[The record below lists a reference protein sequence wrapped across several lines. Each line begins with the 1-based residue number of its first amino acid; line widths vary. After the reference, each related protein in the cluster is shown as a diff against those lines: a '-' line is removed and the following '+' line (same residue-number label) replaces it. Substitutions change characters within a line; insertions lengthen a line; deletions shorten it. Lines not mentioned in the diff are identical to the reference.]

1 MQKTKIWT
9 TLFLFLGCLVLPS
22 QMLSQTDSAVRTL
35 NGFDTLKVEVERLAP
50 DLQKAGITTEQ
61 IQTDVETKLRQA
73 GLKIKNTSEIK
84 TPYIVLFVSV
94 NSIDNGVG
102 GFAVSV
108 SSSLNQL
115 IVLDRNKSLT
125 SVASTW
131 ESRSIVSVIK
141 EKVQSIR
148 SFVNLQTDLFVNAY
162 RKANTSIATPSPNKK
177 T

>member
-1 MQKTKIWT
+1 MQKTKILT
-9 TLFLFLGCLVLPS
+9 MLFLFLGCLVLPS
-22 QMLSQTDSAVRTL
+22 HVLSQTDSAIKTL
-35 NGFDTLKVEVERLAP
+35 NGFDTLKIEVERLAP

-73 GLKIKNTSEIK
+73 GLKIKSPSEK
-84 TPYIVLFVSV
+84 NAPYIVLFVSV

-108 SSSLNQL
+108 TTSLNQL

-148 SFVNLQTDLFVNAY
+148 GFVNLQIDLFVNAH
-162 RKANTSIATPSPNKK
+162 RKANASAITPNPNK
-177 T
+177 

>member
-1 MQKTKIWT
+1 MLTM
-9 TLFLFLGCLVLPS
+9 LFLFLGCLVAPN
-22 QMLSQTDSAVRTL
+22 QILSQTDSAIKTL
-35 NGFDTLKVEVERLAP
+35 KGFDTLKVEVEQLAP
-50 DLQKAGITTEQ
+50 DLQKAGITREE
-61 IQTDVETKLRQA
+61 IQTDIETKLRRA
-73 GLKIKNTSEIK
+73 GLKIKNASETT
-84 TPYIVLFVSV
+84 TPYVVLFVSV

-108 SSSLNQL
+108 TTSLNQL

-148 SFVNLQTDLFVNAY
+148 GFVNLQIDLFVNAH
-162 RKANTSIATPSPNKK
+162 RKANASAITPNPNK
-177 T
+177 